1 MDTSNAFVD
10 TMNISN
16 TYLKS
21 MCADFDGV
29 NTLDYINL
37 CG

>member
-21 MCADFDGV
+21 MCADFDGEITDLLLV
-29 NTLDYINL
+29 S
-37 CG
+37 